1 MCSLNDILVVIN
13 IEENEQNTGC
23 HLKESLLN
31 LWRVFIASYHV
42 SER

>member
-1 MCSLNDILVVIN
+1 MNKMYWLAFKRKLVAKLQLNFIFL
-13 IEENEQNTGC
+13 Q
-23 HLKESLLN
+23 LN